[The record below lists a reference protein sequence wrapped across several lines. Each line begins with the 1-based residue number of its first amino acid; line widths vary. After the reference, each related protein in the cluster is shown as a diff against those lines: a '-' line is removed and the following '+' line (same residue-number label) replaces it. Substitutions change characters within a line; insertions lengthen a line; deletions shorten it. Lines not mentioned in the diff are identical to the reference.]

1 MVHHIISQP
10 NVDWNIL
17 LTLYRADRH
26 NTTHQSSPNSR
37 HFLTCTENRNGCHD
51 NQQFWLNSVLA
62 NPAHC
67 WERKWKSSGV
77 LCFPSAQILL
87 VRILEMQSNLPG
99 LHKNRIQWYW
109 APHYGDKNK
118 PGMRINIQ
126 CIYNKGIH
134 LGRWTLFKNIIGDKY
149 FLRWQRSLSDYVPP
163 LIDHDLLIDKEQF
176 GC

>member
-1 MVHHIISQP
+1 
-10 NVDWNIL
+10 
-17 LTLYRADRH
+17 
-26 NTTHQSSPNSR
+26 
-37 HFLTCTENRNGCHD
+37 
-51 NQQFWLNSVLA
+51 
-62 NPAHC
+62 
-67 WERKWKSSGV
+67 
-77 LCFPSAQILL
+77 
-87 VRILEMQSNLPG
+87 MQSNLPG

-163 LIDHDLLIDKEQF
+163 LIDHDLRIDKEQF
-176 GC
+176 GVLTFLIYFDHFSFFSTNCLNIIFPFSNEFLAEKQKLYHRNFSFRNIILEVGILKTAEISQYLSKPK